1 MSDKNKNARGTAES
15 QKNIYR
21 QKTDMAMAG
30 TDTAKKRRSAIAI
43 MGSLIGLVKPL
54 LHVMAAAI
62 ILGTVGY
69 LCAIFLTILAGQ
81 VILRGLAGNAAGAG
95 ISVISEAAM
104 KSTWISGASV
114 NRILAVMILI
124 AVLRGIL
131 HYMEQYCNHFIAF
144 KLLAIIR
151 HKAFAALRKLCPAKL
166 EGRDKGNLISI
177 ITTDIE
183 LLEVFYAHTISPI
196 AIATLTSVIMV
207 IFIGRYHVLAGVL
220 ALVSYLIVGVVIP
233 MWNGRRGSQK
243 GMRFRTEFGELNSFV
258 LDSLR
263 GLDETI
269 QYDQGEKRKGQMSDR
284 SRKLAGM
291 QEELSRMEG
300 SQRSFTNLMILVA
313 SFGMLALTIYL
324 YGKGEIGF
332 VGILTCT
339 IAMMGSFG
347 PVVALS
353 SLSNNLH
360 QTLASG
366 ERVLS
371 LLEETPLV
379 AEIADGTGFHAVGR
393 FNDVEKQNEPERI
406 TAGMHVNGW
415 EKDGAYSSDSEK
427 IENESVVGFS
437 GAEAAHV
444 TFAYE
449 DETILDDYS
458 LKLSPG
464 RITGIHGSSGSGKST
479 LLKLLMRFWDVNKGT
494 ISVDNKD
501 VREIPTRHLRD
512 LESYVTQETHLFHDS
527 IANNIAIA
535 KPGATREEIM
545 TAAKK
550 ASINDFIMTL
560 PKGYDTEVGE
570 LGDTLSGGEK
580 QRIGIARAFLHD
592 SPFLLLDEPTSNL
605 DSLNE
610 GIILKSLKEDNT
622 SRTVVLVSHRTSTM
636 NVADV
641 VYEMENGRVS

>member
-1 MSDKNKNARGTAES
+1 MSEHTNT
-15 QKNIYR
+15 
-21 QKTDMAMAG
+21 T
-30 TDTAKKRRSAIAI
+30 KRRSAIQI

-54 LHVMAAAI
+54 LHIMLAAI
-62 ILGTVGY
+62 ILGTLGY

-81 VILRGLAGNAAGAG
+81 VIVHGLLTGVAGMTVPVEKMWLVFTPVKT
-95 ISVISEAAM
+95 II
-104 KSTWISGASV
+104 T
-114 NRILAVMILI
+114 VMIVI

-131 HYMEQYCNHFIAF
+131 HYVEQYCNHFIAF

-151 HKAFAALRKLCPAKL
+151 HKVFASLRKLCPAKL

-196 AIATLTSVIMV
+196 AIATLTSIIMV
-207 IFIGRYHVLAGVL
+207 IFIGRYHWLAGLL
-220 ALVSYLIVGVVIP
+220 ALTAYLIVGVAIP
-233 MWNGRRGSQK
+233 MWNGKRGSQK
-243 GMRFRTEFGELNSFV
+243 GMEFRTSFGELNSFV

-269 QYDQGEKRKGQMSDR
+269 QYGQGEKRKKQMTGQS
-284 SRKLAGM
+284 KNLAEM
-291 QEELSRMEG
+291 QESLSKMEG
-300 SQRSFTNLMILVA
+300 SQRSFTNMVILLA
-313 SFGMLALTIYL
+313 SFGMLALTIWL
-324 YGKGEIGF
+324 YAKGEMGF
-332 VGILTCT
+332 EGILTCT

-353 SLSNNLH
+353 SLSNNLN

-379 AEIADGTGFHAVGR
+379 EEIPGDVDTEESTDHTFTGAKAE
-393 FNDVEKQNEPERI
+393 N
-406 TAGMHVNGW
+406 
-415 EKDGAYSSDSEK
+415 
-427 IENESVVGFS
+427 
-437 GAEAAHV
+437 V
-444 TFAYE
+444 TFAYKVSE
-449 DETILDDYS
+449 TETDTILDHYS
-458 LKLSPG
+458 LTLQPG
-464 RITGIHGSSGSGKST
+464 QITGIHGASGSGKST
-479 LLKLLMRFWDVNKGT
+479 LLKLLMRFWDVQEGSV
-494 ISVDNKD
+494 SVDGAD
-501 VREIPTRHLRD
+501 VRKIPTKHLRD
-512 LESYVTQETHLFHDS
+512 MESYVTQETHLFHDS

-545 TAAKK
+545 EAAKK
-550 ASINDFIMTL
+550 ASIHDFIMTL

-592 SPFLLLDEPTSNL
+592 AEMILLDEPTSNL

-610 GIILKSLKEDNT
+610 GIILKSLKE
-622 SRTVVLVSHRTSTM
+622 SAEKKTVVLVSHRVSTM

-641 VYEMENGRVS
+641 VYEMDYGRIS

>member
-1 MSDKNKNARGTAES
+1 MSEHTNT
-15 QKNIYR
+15 
-21 QKTDMAMAG
+21 T
-30 TDTAKKRRSAIAI
+30 KRRSAIQI

-54 LHVMAAAI
+54 LHIMLAAI
-62 ILGTVGY
+62 ILGTLGY

-81 VILRGLAGNAAGAG
+81 VIVHGLLTGVAGM
-95 ISVISEAAM
+95 IVPVEKMWLVFTPVKTI
-104 KSTWISGASV
+104 I
-114 NRILAVMILI
+114 IVMIVI

-131 HYMEQYCNHFIAF
+131 HYVEQYCNHFIAF

-151 HKAFAALRKLCPAKL
+151 HKVFAALRKLCPAKL

-207 IFIGRYHVLAGVL
+207 IFIGRYHWLAGLL
-220 ALVSYLIVGVVIP
+220 ALTAYLIVGVAIP
-233 MWNGRRGSQK
+233 MWNGKRGSQK
-243 GMRFRTEFGELNSFV
+243 GMEFRTSFGELNSFV

-269 QYDQGEKRKGQMSDR
+269 QYGQGEKRKKQMTGQS
-284 SRKLAGM
+284 KNLAEM
-291 QEELSRMEG
+291 QESLSKMEG
-300 SQRSFTNLMILVA
+300 SQRSFTNMVILLA
-313 SFGMLALTIYL
+313 SFGMLALTIWL
-324 YGKGEIGF
+324 YAKAEMGF
-332 VGILTCT
+332 EGILTCT

-353 SLSNNLH
+353 SLSNNLN

-379 AEIADGTGFHAVGR
+379 EEIPG
-393 FNDVEKQNEPERI
+393 DVE
-406 TAGMHVNGW
+406 T
-415 EKDGAYSSDSEK
+415 
-427 IENESVVGFS
+427 S
-437 GAEAAHV
+437 GAESMEHGFTGAEAENV
-444 TFAYE
+444 TFAYGE
-449 DETILDDYS
+449 EVILDNYS
-458 LKLSPG
+458 LKLQPG
-464 RITGIHGSSGSGKST
+464 KITGIHGASGSGKST
-479 LLKLLMRFWDVNKGT
+479 LLKLLMRFWDVQEGSV
-494 ISVDNKD
+494 SVDGTD
-501 VREIPTRHLRD
+501 VRKIPTKHLRD
-512 LESYVTQETHLFHDS
+512 MESYVTQETHLFHDS

-535 KPGATREEIM
+535 KPGASREEIM
-545 TAAKK
+545 EAAKK
-550 ASINDFIMTL
+550 ASIHDFIMTL

-592 SPFLLLDEPTSNL
+592 APMILMDEPTSNL

-610 GIILKSLKEDNT
+610 GIILKSLKE
-622 SRTVVLVSHRTSTM
+622 SARKKTVVLVSHRVSTM

-641 VYEMENGRVS
+641 VYEMENGRIS

>member
-1 MSDKNKNARGTAES
+1 MSEHTNT
-15 QKNIYR
+15 
-21 QKTDMAMAG
+21 T
-30 TDTAKKRRSAIAI
+30 KRRSAIQI

-54 LHVMAAAI
+54 LHIMLAAI
-62 ILGTVGY
+62 ILGTLGY

-81 VILRGLAGNAAGAG
+81 VIMHGLLTGIAGM
-95 ISVISEAAM
+95 IVPVEKMWLVFTPVKTII
-104 KSTWISGASV
+104 T
-114 NRILAVMILI
+114 VMIVI

-131 HYMEQYCNHFIAF
+131 HYVEQYCNHFIAF

-151 HKAFAALRKLCPAKL
+151 HKVFASLRKLCPAKL

-207 IFIGRYHVLAGVL
+207 IFIGRYHWLAGLL
-220 ALVSYLIVGVVIP
+220 ALAAYLIVGVAIP
-233 MWNGRRGSQK
+233 MWNGKRGSQK
-243 GMRFRTEFGELNSFV
+243 GMEFRTSFGELNSFV

-269 QYDQGEKRKGQMSDR
+269 QYGQGEKRKEQMTGQS
-284 SRKLAGM
+284 KNLAGM
-291 QEELSRMEG
+291 QESLSKMEG
-300 SQRSFTNLMILVA
+300 SQRSFTNMVILLA
-313 SFGMLALTIYL
+313 SFGMLALTIWL
-324 YGKGEIGF
+324 YDKGAMGF
-332 VGILTCT
+332 EGILTCT

-353 SLSNNLH
+353 SLSNNLN

-379 AEIADGTGFHAVGR
+379 EEIPG
-393 FNDVEKQNEPERI
+393 DVETSADQ
-406 TAGMHVNGW
+406 
-415 EKDGAYSSDSEK
+415 SENS
-427 IENESVVGFS
+427 EESADHAFA
-437 GAEAAHV
+437 GAEAENV
-444 TFAYE
+444 TFAYGA
-449 DETILDDYS
+449 ETILDNYS
-458 LKLSPG
+458 LKLQPG
-464 RITGIHGSSGSGKST
+464 KITGIHGASGSGKST
-479 LLKLLMRFWDVNKGT
+479 LLKLLMRFWDVQEGSV
-494 ISVDNKD
+494 SVDGAD
-501 VREIPTRHLRD
+501 VREIPTKHLRD
-512 LESYVTQETHLFHDS
+512 MESYVTQETHLFHDS

-545 TAAKK
+545 EAAKK
-550 ASINDFIMTL
+550 ASIHDFIMTL

-592 SPFLLLDEPTSNL
+592 APMILMDEPTSNL

-610 GIILKSLKEDNT
+610 GIILKSLKESARKKT
-622 SRTVVLVSHRTSTM
+622 AVLVSHRVSTM

-641 VYEMENGRVS
+641 VYEMENGRIS